1 MLSDADCHGF
11 AHDLLAEPTGLPVA
25 LPEGAPPNFRKRY
38 VKNEHYKNSR
48 PASQRQHEPL

>member
-11 AHDLLAEPTGLPVA
+11 AHDLMAEPTGLPVA